1 MTFLES
7 YEYLKESSDLFDT
20 RMAKVQ
26 SYMNAAVNEHA
37 INLEECELKVM
48 KESGTIDDLAYLVEE
63 AKDGFIGRIKN
74 AIAAIIKAFKEFCAS
89 IKTKILSA
97 ISNTEE
103 GLRNIQKKVKMNPIL
118 ARKKVQYN
126 DTEKEIKL
134 CDKYLD
140 KIKKLITKA
149 KHSNVD
155 KKEVSDMRDEYE
167 AERRRVIAGSVVV
180 ITLAAAV
187 ALLMSRKDTSGKKSN
202 EAERDDSAT
211 MEAAMSGLDENTQE
225 SCGETI
231 EYAVGFASQTAK
243 DKQNAIVD
251 LFGNL
256 FSAVKKTVSKIKG
269 NTSLTPD
276 EEDIKGTKRFGSKS
290 KTKETKESVEDSDL
304 AYLESLHEDLFGES
318 DDDDDSYE
326 NEYMES
332 LENDIFGDLE
342 SVGESVDDSFLD
354 DDTDTDISNI
364 LDNYLSEDF

>member
-103 GLRNIQKKVKMNPIL
+103 GIRNIQKKVKMNPIL

-126 DTEKEIKL
+126 DTEKEMKL

-140 KIKKLITKA
+140 KIKKFITKA
-149 KHSNVD
+149 KHSDVD

-167 AERRRVIAGSVVV
+167 VDRRRVIGGALVV
-180 ITLAAAV
+180 ISLSAAIG
-187 ALLMSRKDTSGKKSN
+187 LLLSRKDKTGKMCN
-202 EAERDDSAT
+202 EAEKESSSVI
-211 MEAAMSGLDENTQE
+211 ESAMSGLDENTKE
-225 SCGETI
+225 SCAEAA
-231 EYAVGFASQTAK
+231 EAAASFASKVAK

-251 LFGNL
+251 HFGNL
-256 FSAVKKTVSKIKG
+256 MTSVKNTVSKMKG

-276 EEDIKGTKRFGSKS
+276 EEDIRGTKRFGSKPKS
-290 KTKETKESVEDSDL
+290 TKESVEDSDL

-342 SVGESVDDSFLD
+342 SVGESADDSFLD